1 MKKQFKLMA
10 LASATMLFAA
20 CSQENLLSPQEQ
32 LAQNPENNAIQFG
45 TYLSK
50 QRTRAAAQ
58 EGNIT
63 SAQVLAQKGGFGV
76 FAYYT
81 KGYTYGQQQGAT
93 YTAETPAQANIAPN
107 FMYNQYVQGTDAAS
121 PEWSYAPIKYWPNE
135 FASSAVDDQTSA
147 ATGAAANG
155 NVSFF
160 AYAPYT
166 DGTSLGSDGIT
177 AISAA
182 SVTGDPTVTYT
193 IPSDIN
199 TGGDFVDLLWG
210 TYDGTGTNV
219 LGTGNVGVT
228 GNKDATA
235 NTYVQ
240 AVLDGKTVNA
250 DLNKQKVAGKVGF
263 NFIHALA
270 KIGGVGNGTTTGFLV
285 KLDIDDGTNETGGS
299 RETFDAGS
307 GSTDAWRTIVTI
319 KSITITND
327 LDGSTNINGSEV
339 GLGGLKVL
347 NLATGQWSSSSSAGV
362 FTQTIGGPETS
373 TTYDA
378 VLNTKIA
385 EYQAAGT
392 PDVTWLSH
400 LGSSDVKDYFRYTNT
415 ENTSSTHPGVT
426 ETAQSVY
433 NSATQSPIILFP
445 GTTPSFKVT
454 VTYVVRTYDANLNAK
469 YSEVEQ
475 TITKT
480 ISFTNPVEMNKH
492 YSLLMHLGLT
502 GIKFTASVS
511 DWETDI
517 NNNGS
522 TTIEDAEDINLPIN
536 VQ

>member
-10 LASATMLFAA
+10 LASAAMLFAA
-20 CSQENLLSPQEQ
+20 CSQEDLLSPQEQ
-32 LAQNPENNAIQFG
+32 LAQAPENNVIQFG

-50 QRTRAAAQ
+50 QGTRAAAQ

-81 KGYTYGQQQGAT
+81 KGYTYGQQQGTT
-93 YTAETPAQANIAPN
+93 YTGETSPQANIVPN
-107 FMYNQYVQGTDAAS
+107 FMYNQYVQGTNDSS
-121 PEWSYAPIKYWPNE
+121 PVWSYAPIKYWPNE

-147 ATGAAANG
+147 ATGTAANG

-166 DGTSLGSDGIT
+166 DGKSLGADGIT

-193 IPSDIN
+193 IPTDIN

-219 LGTGNVGVT
+219 LGTGNAGVT
-228 GNKDATA
+228 GNKDAATA
-235 NTYVQ
+235 DTYVK
-240 AVLDGKTVNA
+240 AVLHGKTVNA

-299 RETFDAGS
+299 REEFTVSSAN
-307 GSTDAWRTIVTI
+307 DAWRTIVTI
-319 KSITITND
+319 KNITITND
-327 LDGSTNINGSEV
+327 LDGSGAISGSEV
-339 GLGGLKVL
+339 GLGGSKVL
-347 NLATGQWSSSSSAGV
+347 NLATGQWNSPTGESV
-362 FTQTIGGPETS
+362 FTQTIGTTTTS
-373 TTYDA
+373 PVVTPNA
-378 VLNTKIA
+378 ELNQKVA
-385 EYQAAGT
+385 EYYSKSGTQATWMSKYST
-392 PDVTWLSH
+392 PFT
-400 LGSSDVKDYFRYTNT
+400 DYFLKTLT
-415 ENTSSTHPGVT
+415 DHPGVT
-426 ETAQSVY
+426 ENAQSVY
-433 NSATQSPIILFP
+433 NSPTQSPIILYP

-517 NNNGS
+517 NNNGA

>member
-10 LASATMLFAA
+10 LASAAMLFAA
-20 CSQENLLSPQEQ
+20 CSQDNLLSPQEQ
-32 LAQNPENNAIQFG
+32 LAQSPENNVIQFG
-45 TYLSK
+45 TYMGK
-50 QRTRAAAQ
+50 QGTRAAAQ

-63 SAQVLAQKGGFGV
+63 SAQELAQKGGFGV

-81 KGYTYGQQQGAT
+81 KGYTYGQQQGTT
-93 YTAETPAQANIAPN
+93 YTAETTPQTNIAPN
-107 FMYNQYVQGTDAAS
+107 FMYNQYIEGTNAAS
-121 PEWSYAPIKYWPNE
+121 PVWSYAPIKYWPNE

-147 ATGAAANG
+147 ATGTAANG

-166 DGTSLGSDGIT
+166 DGTSLGLDGIT

-219 LGTGNVGVT
+219 LGTGNAGVT
-228 GNKDATA
+228 GNKGATA

-240 AVLDGKTVNA
+240 AVLDGKKVNA

-285 KLDIDDGTNETGGS
+285 KLDIDDGANETGGE
-299 RETFDAGS
+299 REKFNAGS

-327 LDGSTNINGSEV
+327 LDGSTGINGTEV
-339 GLGGLKVL
+339 GLGGSKTL
-347 NLATGQWSSSSSAGV
+347 NLATGQWSSYSPAGV

-373 TTYDA
+373 TTYNA

-400 LGSSDVKDYFRYTNT
+400 LGSSDKKDYFRFTNT
-415 ENTSSTHPGVT
+415 QNTSSTHPGVT
-426 ETAQSVY
+426 EAAQSVY
-433 NSATQSPIILFP
+433 NDPTQSPIILFP

-454 VTYVVRTYDANLNAK
+454 VTYVVRTYDDNLALK

-517 NNNGS
+517 NNNGN
-522 TTIEDAEDINLPIN
+522 TDIQDAEDINLPIN